1 MPYLNSCSMTRFV
14 VSYRYSIQVLWSGL
28 EAWSRMA
35 VQSKCNHHNHRLES
49 MSTLQPF
56 HIPLPFHI
64 AHRMN
69 TSSVNIRY
77 SIRSHTQVLEW
88 SVSVLVAHTPYNHPF
103 PPNRNLVPQCM
114 IENLPS

>member
-1 MPYLNSCSMTRFV
+1 MTKFA
-14 VSYRYSIQVLWSGL
+14 VSFQYSIQVLWL
-28 EAWSRMA
+28 ELGASFQMA
-35 VQSKCNHHNHRLES
+35 VQSKCNRHNHRLES
-49 MSTLQPF
+49 MSTLQRV

-77 SIRSHTQVLEW
+77 SIPPHTQVLEW